1 MYHISQLGREF
12 GLSRSTL
19 LYYDRIG
26 LLSPSARSESGYRR
40 YGPADRVRL
49 ESICSLRRAGM
60 DIEGIRAILAT
71 AGDDTTAVLRRRL
84 DEIGGEIETLRTK
97 QRLLAGMLKV
107 QGEGG
112 PGGTVNKEMFV
123 AMLRAAGMDDAAMK
137 RLHVEFERREPEA
150 HHAFLLSLG
159 ISEKEALLIR
169 KWSAPMENTMM
180 MTYFYELFEKLP
192 RQGPGCRE
200 ATRRALG
207 LVPDLP
213 AHPEVLDIGCG
224 SGLQTLVL
232 AEVLKTRILAIDNHR
247 PLLDVL
253 DRSAREAGLD
263 IETAELSMVEMPF
276 AQGRFDLL
284 WAEGSIFIIGL
295 ERGFKEFARYLK
307 PGGCLAFT
315 ELCWF
320 ADDPPA
326 EVKDFFAA
334 VYPDMKTVPEIRR
347 LAAESGYRVISDF
360 NLPDSAWWDDYY
372 TPMLARLQE
381 LKLENSGIA
390 EAEEVYGRL
399 EAEIDMFRRY
409 AACYGYTFFVLRK
422 EREV

>member
-1 MYHISQLGREF
+1 MYRITQLARQF

-26 LLSPSARSESGYRR
+26 LLPPSGRSEAGYRH
-40 YGPADRVRL
+40 YSAADRSRL

-60 DIEGIRAILAT
+60 DIEGIKAILAT
-71 AGDDTTAVLRRRL
+71 AGDDTTTVLRRRL
-84 DEIGGEIETLRTK
+84 DEIGAEIDALRTK
-97 QRLLAGMLKV
+97 QHLLAGMLKV

-112 PGGTVNKEMFV
+112 PGATVNKEMFV

-137 RLHVEFERREPEA
+137 KLHVEFERREPQA

-169 KWSAPMENTMM
+169 KWSVAMENSMTMK
-180 MTYFYELFEKLP
+180 YFYELFEKLP
-192 RQGPGCRE
+192 RQGPGRRE

-207 LVPDLP
+207 LLTDLP

-224 SGLQTLVL
+224 SGKQTLVL
-232 AEVLKTRILAIDNHR
+232 AEELKTNIVAIDNHR
-247 PLLDVL
+247 PLLDTL
-253 DRSAREAGLD
+253 NLSASQAGLN
-263 IETAELSMVEMPF
+263 IETRELSMVEMPF
-276 AQGRFDLL
+276 ARESFDLL

-295 ERGFKEFARYLK
+295 ARGMSEFAGYLK
-307 PGGCLAFT
+307 PGGYLAFT

-320 ADDPPA
+320 VEDPPV
-326 EVKDFFAA
+326 EVKAFFAA
-334 VYPDMKTVPEIRR
+334 AYPDMKTVPEVSQ
-347 LAAESGYRVISDF
+347 LAIDSGYRIIDSF

-372 TPMLARLQE
+372 TPMLARMKE
-381 LKLENSGIA
+381 LKRHNAGIA
-390 EAEEVYGRL
+390 EAEEVYARL

-409 AACYGYTFFVLRK
+409 SVCYGYTFFVLRK
-422 EREV
+422 EMT